1 MPRTWTDS
9 LKIGIPLLD
18 LQHQQLLDE
27 MDRLLEGLKTKKS
40 NQEIKSILK
49 MLDGYV
55 AVHFRYE
62 EGCMN
67 NHQCPVACDNQKAHH
82 DFVQMLAQI
91 KGEIDADQNFDIVA
105 NKVQKNLLDWFVN
118 HIRALDKQLE
128 PLVKQKRAIAS

>member
-9 LKIGIPLLD
+9 LEIGIPLLD
-18 LQHQQLLDE
+18 IQHQQLLDE

-40 NQEIKSILK
+40 NREIKSILK

-67 NHQCPVACDNQKAHH
+67 NYQCPVACDNKNAHQS
-82 DFVQMLAQI
+82 FVQMLTQI
-91 KGEIDADQNFDIVA
+91 KSDIEMNRNFDLVADQ
-105 NKVQKNLLDWFVN
+105 VQRNLLDWFVN
-118 HIRALDKQLE
+118 HIRRIDKQLE
-128 PLVKQKRAIAS
+128 PLVQANKPMAS

>member
-40 NQEIKSILK
+40 SREIKSILK
-49 MLDGYV
+49 LLDGYV

-67 NHQCPVACDNQKAHH
+67 NYQCPVGCDNQKAHQN
-82 DFVQMLAQI
+82 FVQMLTQI
-91 KGEIDADQNFDIVA
+91 KSEIENHQKFDLVADQ
-105 NKVQKNLLDWFVN
+105 VQRNLLDWFVN
-118 HIRALDKQLE
+118 HIRRIDKQLE
-128 PLVKQKRAIAS
+128 PLVKLSKPIAS